1 MAAAGLWSWSAASLT
16 TIGPIPQLIV
26 QAGDRELHALGA
38 PCQAAIE
45 RADTTS
51 KFIPICG
58 ALVVVRTAKP
68 SLTNRLTYQWGA
80 DHPDTKAAREGL
92 AALTSKPKRHRHI

>member
-68 SLTNRLTYQWGA
+68 SLTNRLTYQCRFHL
-80 DHPDTKAAREGL
+80 DEY
-92 AALTSKPKRHRHI
+92 